1 MPNLCSN
8 HVIISGEAETIA
20 LLADSFQRFFE
31 HQNKPYVEIER
42 YIGFTEF
49 ADTLLDQEFDKE
61 KYDIYKY
68 DTKWIDFWIEDQQER
83 EFTMNGTSAW
93 SPPITFWLM
102 LSEKYDLHIYTEF
115 EESGFDFG
123 GYIQMQSGEINEEE
137 EYSFMQW
144 QYITCSDYFFSM
156 IDDQMNDYHFFED
169 YKTAEDFL
177 KDFTY
182 LKPEDKK
189 YITERYNNLKLET
202 KEHENN

>member
-1 MPNLCSN
+1 
-8 HVIISGEAETIA
+8 
-20 LLADSFQRFFE
+20 
-31 HQNKPYVEIER
+31 
-42 YIGFTEF
+42 
-49 ADTLLDQEFDKE
+49 
-61 KYDIYKY
+61 
-68 DTKWIDFWIEDQQER
+68 
-83 EFTMNGTSAW
+83 
-93 SPPITFWLM
+93 M

-137 EYSFMQW
+137 EYTFMEW
-144 QYITCSDYFFSM
+144 QYINCSDYFFSM

-202 KEHENN
+202 QDHENN